1 MGNVACVEL
10 NPKRS
15 NDQSTRSRKS
25 PSLQSPISKH
35 LFHTLL
41 QPKPFFSITP
51 NNLYQFNPS
60 FHPFHQ
66 SFLTFYRSP
75 SQNIPNRYRCVST
88 ICSSLNHV
96 NLNSLPANNT
106 HFSLFLVLVSK
117 IEAIQK
123 FRNAFVL
130 RTSPPTTI
138 TGYLHVTPKK
148 QNFIIETRTLRPR
161 SIDGAITHLN
171 PQIQ

>member
-51 NNLYQFNPS
+51 NNWYQFNPS

-96 NLNSLPANNT
+96 NLNSLAANNT

-117 IEAIQK
+117 LK
-123 FRNAFVL
+123 LFRSSATLSCHERHRQQQSRGTSTSRPKSKTSSLKHVHFV
-130 RTSPPTTI
+130 R
-138 TGYLHVTPKK
+138 G
-148 QNFIIETRTLRPR
+148 Q
-161 SIDGAITHLN
+161 
-171 PQIQ
+171 